1 MKKLLV
7 TVCLFLIGGMTVS
20 LFSPVIHQS
29 LFHGGNECSHGHSKF
44 PCPDPEKNPSDEKD
58 SETCAVVLFGK
69 SVDAAVGIDPLSK
82 PSLLLEELLHFG
94 NQGVDTLENVSKRW
108 ARGPPSVG

>member
-1 MKKLLV
+1 MKKILA

-20 LFSPVIHQS
+20 LFSPVIHQF

-44 PCPDPEKNPSDEKD
+44 PCPDHEKNPSDEKD

-69 SVDAAVGIDPLSK
+69 SVDVAVAIDPLNK
-82 PSLLLEELLHFG
+82 PYLLLEEILSLCI
-94 NQGVDTLENVSKRW
+94 QGVETLDIISNRW